1 MRLQVFSFIKWLSVL
16 GLLLL
21 FYFLYILFLRNQNS
35 EEIQQNEVL
44 LQRNEELKRV
54 NDSLFLNFSAQNP
67 DPITSLHFDVA
78 TIDKMQSSLEYLKK
92 RMVEV
97 LCKDLLADPDLL
109 ISSCHVSSDEV
120 STWILGSPRDEIPMQ
135 TALDL
140 KKGLRKLRTTLPE
153 IPELHWAKLVLQ
165 NEEEFLEYCFDNK
178 TLAAAIVQINALVF
192 DLETLKYKT
201 LKAYLDEEYPDE
213 IRS

>member
-1 MRLQVFSFIKWLSVL
+1 MRLHVFSFIKWLSVL
-16 GLLLL
+16 ALLLL
-21 FYFLYILFLRNQNS
+21 FYFLYSLFTQNQNV
-35 EEIQQNEVL
+35 EEIQQNEFL
-44 LQRNEELKRV
+44 MQRSEELKRI
-54 NDSLFLNFSAQNP
+54 NDSLLLNFSAQNP

-78 TIDKMQSSLEYLKK
+78 TIENMQSSLEYLKK

-120 STWILGSPRDEIPMQ
+120 STWILGSPRDETPMQ

-153 IPELHWAKLVLQ
+153 IPELHWAKLALQ
-165 NEEEFLEYCFDNK
+165 NEAEFLEYCFDNK
-178 TLAAAIVQINALVF
+178 TLAAAIVQVNALVF